1 MYERLKRL
9 YIEGKITEEG
19 LTEAV
24 KKKWITEEEK
34 EMIIREN

>member
-9 YIEGKITEEG
+9 YIEGKIAEEG
-19 LTEAV
+19 LNEAV
-24 KKKWITEEEK
+24 RKKWITEEEK